1 MITSDQLRV
10 VIGLGKTGYS
20 CARFLVEQGHRV
32 MVVDSRQS
40 PPYLPQLQQDFPE
53 LPIKLGVFDSNLL
66 KQASELIVSPGIAL
80 TEPAIADAIAAG
92 VPVVGDIE
100 LFARALEDTP
110 VIAITGSNGKS
121 TVTTLVGEMAAV
133 AGIKVAVGGNIG
145 RPVLELLTEK
155 ADLYVL
161 ELSSFQLETTY
172 SLKPAVACI
181 LNISPDHMDR
191 YADLSAYHKAKQ
203 RIFRGA
209 QSVVFNRQ
217 DALTQPLVPSSVP
230 QVSFGLN
237 EPDLKHFGCRQSN
250 NTVQLSY
257 GLDEWLDSQQL
268 LIKGSH
274 NQANV
279 LAALAIGHQLH
290 WSKPSMLTAIKQ
302 FKGLPHR
309 CEWVAEHNQV
319 TFINDTKATN
329 VGAAKASIEG
339 LGEQLTGKIILLAG
353 GDGKGADF
361 SELKPAIAKYVKCL
375 LTFGCDGERLAAEV
389 AGAAEQQSVTGL
401 SEAILQAVNYAK
413 PGDLVLLAPACASFD
428 MFTNFEQR
436 GEVFKQ
442 IVMRFIDAQ

>member
-1 MITSDQLRV
+1 MITSDQLRI

-20 CARFLVEQGHRV
+20 CARFLAEQGHRV

-80 TEPAIADAIAAG
+80 AEPAIAEAVASG
-92 VPVVGDIE
+92 VPAIGDIE
-100 LFARALEDTP
+100 LFARAVGNTP

-121 TVTTLVGEMAAV
+121 TVTTLVGEIAQA

-172 SLKPAVACI
+172 SLQPAVACI

-191 YADLSAYHKAKQ
+191 YADLAAYHQAKQ
-203 RIFRGA
+203 RIYRGA

-250 NTVQLSY
+250 NGVQLSY
-257 GLDEWLDSQQL
+257 GLNDWLESSQL
-268 LIKGSH
+268 LIKGRH

-279 LAALAIGHQLH
+279 LAALAIGQQLQ
-290 WSKPSMLTAIKQ
+290 WSKTTMLAAIQQ

-309 CEWVAEHNQV
+309 CEWVAEYNQI

-375 LTFGCDGERLAAEV
+375 LTYGDDGERLAAEV
-389 AGAAEQQSVTGL
+389 TGAAFQQPVADL
-401 SEAILQAVNYAK
+401 VEAVKKAFHYAE

-428 MFTNFEQR
+428 MFSNFEQR
-436 GEVFKQ
+436 GEVFKKE
-442 IVMRFIDAQ
+442 VMRLVDAQ

>member
-1 MITSDQLRV
+1 MITSDQLRI

-20 CARFLVEQGHRV
+20 CARFLAEQGHRV

-80 TEPAIADAIAAG
+80 AEPAIAEAIASG
-92 VPVVGDIE
+92 VPAIGDIE
-100 LFARALEDTP
+100 LFARAIDNTP

-121 TVTTLVGEMAAV
+121 TVTTLVGEIAQAV
-133 AGIKVAVGGNIG
+133 GIKVAVGGNIG

-172 SLKPAVACI
+172 SLRPAVACI

-191 YADLSAYHKAKQ
+191 YADLTAYHQAKQ
-203 RIFRGA
+203 RIYRGT

-250 NTVQLSY
+250 NTIQLSY
-257 GLDEWLDSQQL
+257 GLEEWLNSQQL

-279 LAALAIGHQLH
+279 LAALAIGQQLH
-290 WSKPSMLTAIKQ
+290 WPKAAMLEAIQQ

-309 CEWVAEHNQV
+309 CEWVTEYNQI

-375 LTFGCDGERLAAEV
+375 LTYGEDGERLAAEV
-389 AGAAEQQSVTGL
+389 AGAAFQEPVTDL
-401 SEAILQAVNYAK
+401 VEAVRQAFHYAE

-428 MFTNFEQR
+428 MFLNFEQR
-436 GEVFKQ
+436 GEVFKKE
-442 IVMRFIDAQ
+442 VMRLVDAQ